1 MAETENASLTS
12 IELLSDLPAKALE
25 NLSKR
30 CSWRKFQINGQV
42 IDRQSGSCVLC
53 FIVKG
58 RARVVNYSL
67 SGREVTF
74 DDRKG
79 GACFGELAA
88 LDGEPR
94 PANIVALEETV
105 VASLSHEVFLI
116 CRTTFRKSRY
126 ASQGTLRRSCEFR
139 QTGSMTLA

>member
-1 MAETENASLTS
+1 M
-12 IELLSDLPAKALE
+12 
-25 NLSKR
+25 
-30 CSWRKFQINGQV
+30 
-42 IDRQSGSCVLC
+42 IDRQSGSRVLY

-67 SGREVTF
+67 LGREVTF
-74 DDRKG
+74 DGCKG

-105 VASLSHEVFLI
+105 VASLSQEVFLI